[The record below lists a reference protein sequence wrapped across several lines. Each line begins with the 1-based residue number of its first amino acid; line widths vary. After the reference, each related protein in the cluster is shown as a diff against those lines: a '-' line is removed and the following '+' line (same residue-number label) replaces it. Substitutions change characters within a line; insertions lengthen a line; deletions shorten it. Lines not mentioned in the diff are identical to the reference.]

1 MVKFVVASA
10 LLAAGVSSASQDLPD
25 EGHATGWPPAWVS
38 TPEFQDFLACTGTE
52 DEWNAELLF
61 PIRPVAPED
70 DDGGEGSSE
79 CVVMGAMPVE
89 GITDDCCSSLNTAAN
104 AAVAGG
110 DISTWLSADSC
121 TGACGAA
128 FSNVISVAANM
139 GLVPAGSGAAWDGGC
154 ASFQP
159 NTPEPTGPPTCLVMG
174 AMPVEGI
181 TDDCCSSLN
190 TAANAAVAGGDISTW
205 LSADSCTGAC
215 GAAFSNVISV
225 AANMGLVPAG
235 SGAAWDGGCASF
247 QPIEYCSIMGGQMS
261 LEGIGLEAGACCQ
274 QLDVSLLLFCFVSFS
289 LPPPK

>member
-159 NTPEPTGPPTCLVMG
+159 
-174 AMPVEGI
+174 
-181 TDDCCSSLN
+181 
-190 TAANAAVAGGDISTW
+190 
-205 LSADSCTGAC
+205 
-215 GAAFSNVISV
+215 
-225 AANMGLVPAG
+225 
-235 SGAAWDGGCASF
+235 
-247 QPIEYCSIMGGQMS
+247 IEYCSIMGGQMS